1 MNIRESAEDYLEMI
15 LMLSESKSEVRSV
28 DIAAGLGVS
37 KPSVSVAMKHL
48 RQDGYI
54 QMDQNNLITLTDVG
68 LLVARRVY
76 NRHKT
81 ITRFL
86 MQLGVDE
93 ATAMADACK
102 IEHDLSPV
110 TFEAIQAFTKD
121 ANH

>member
-15 LMLSESKSEVRSV
+15 LMLSEKKGEVRSI

-37 KPSVSVAMKHL
+37 KPSVSVAMKQL
-48 RQDGYI
+48 RENGYI
-54 QMDQNNLITLTDVG
+54 LMDQSNLITLTDAGMVI
-68 LLVARRVY
+68 ARKVY

-93 ATAMADACK
+93 ATAKEDACK
-102 IEHDLSPV
+102 IEHDLSPA
-110 TFEAIQAFTKD
+110 TFEAIKTHTRD
-121 ANH
+121 E

>member
-15 LMLSESKSEVRSV
+15 LMLSEQKGEVRSI
-28 DIAAGLGVS
+28 DIATGLGVS

-48 RQDGYI
+48 RENGYI
-54 QMDQNNLITLTDVG
+54 MMDQNNLITLSESG
-68 LLVARRVY
+68 MAIARKIY

-93 ATAMADACK
+93 ATAKEDACK
-102 IEHDLSPV
+102 IEHDLSPA
-110 TFEAIQAFTKD
+110 TFEAIRAHTED
-121 ANH
+121 VE

>member
-15 LMLSESKSEVRSV
+15 LMLSETKSEVRSV

-48 RQDGYI
+48 RENGYVH
-54 QMDQNNLITLTDVG
+54 MDESNLITLTEEG
-68 LLVARRVY
+68 MAIAHKVY
-76 NRHKT
+76 NRHTT

-93 ATAMADACK
+93 ATAKEDACK
-102 IEHDLSPV
+102 IEHDLSPA
-110 TFEAIQAFTKD
+110 TFEAIRRNT
-121 ANH
+121 H